1 MQIFVAG
8 ATRAVRDGYTPTL
21 LKRRFFVS
29 QAEVTNLLK
38 AWRAGDEPARN
49 ALMNVLYTDLRAV
62 ASRALAGEQA
72 AVSLQPTAL
81 VNEAFLRLVDVHSI
95 DWQGRNHFLGLA
107 GRVMRQILVD
117 QARRRNAAKRDWGRR
132 ITLTGGAALTQFE
145 DVEILSLD
153 AALSELSE
161 VDEELSRVVEL
172 RFFAGLNVD
181 DTALAMDI
189 SPATV
194 KRRWRAARAW
204 LIDRL
209 QEAPS
214 G

>member
-1 MQIFVAG
+1 M
-8 ATRAVRDGYTPTL
+8 
-21 LKRRFFVS
+21 VS
-29 QAEVTNLLK
+29 QAEVTHLLK
-38 AWRAGDEPARN
+38 AWRAGDEPSLN
-49 ALMNVLYTDLRAV
+49 ALIDVLYSELRAV

-81 VNEAFLRLVDVHSI
+81 VNEAYLRLVDVNSI

-117 QARRRNAAKRDWGRR
+117 QARRRNAAKRDWGKR
-132 ITLTGGAALTQFE
+132 ITLTGGQALTQFE

-153 AALSELSE
+153 EALTDLGQVDMELSK
-161 VDEELSRVVEL
+161 VVEL
-172 RFFAGLNVD
+172 RFFAGLNVE
-181 DTALAMDI
+181 DTAVAMEI

-209 QEAPS
+209 SDETRD
-214 G
+214 